1 MSSLSGGMGPTGYN
15 KRGGTGG
22 DIIPKGYRK
31 GRMQNFTP
39 EQMQLFQD
47 SFQHLGPDSYLS
59 RLAGGDE
66 DIMNEIEAPAMRQ
79 FNEMQGGL
87 ASRFSGMGSGGRRSS
102 GFQNSAT
109 AATSNFAQDLQS
121 RRQQLR
127 QQAIKD
133 LMGMSNELLGQRPYD
148 NFMVEKQQKQNPW
161 ADIGGRFAS
170 AIPGAVAGF
179 AMGGPAGAAAGAAS
193 GFTAPVALQG
203 GGAMGSAWG

>member
-31 GRMQNFTP
+31 GRMQNFSP
-39 EQMQLFQD
+39 EQMQLFRD

-121 RRQQLR
+121 KRQQLR

-148 NFMVEKQQKQNPW
+148 NFMVEKPQKQNFW
-161 ADIGGRFAS
+161 GQIGGALAG
-170 AIPGAVAGF
+170 AIPGAAASFFGGGF
-179 AMGGPAGAAAGAAS
+179 GGGRDNSS